1 MTEKIVNEVSEVVAV
16 NEVIEV
22 VTVNEVSEEPV
33 AKVINIEPIHKGLD
47 VGTNMLVSGYM
58 GADGEPVF
66 KMQRDAFFRLVPK
79 SEVNS
84 NSIKMSLDKRQAD
97 YIIDTDG
104 SFIVIGDDAL
114 NIAIERRSVAER
126 PLSQGVISPK
136 SKKSLPIIKL
146 IMKNLLGEA
155 VPGSKVVYSVPAAP
169 VDLNFDILYHTEII
183 NQYLG
188 SLGYESQPIN
198 EAFAIAL
205 SELLDDGLTGITLSM
220 GAGMANCIVIVDG
233 DPVLE
238 FSMTKSG
245 DYIDNSVGRAL
256 DISPSLVLQEKEA
269 GTDLYNPKG
278 EIADAIVVYYN
289 NVIKYT
295 LDNIAYELDKNKKK
309 LPVFK
314 DGVPLVVSGGLT
326 LAEGFVKKVE
336 EHLSKV
342 NFPINISEVRRA
354 KNPMT
359 SVSHGCLLAAHL

>member
-1 MTEKIVNEVSEVVAV
+1 MTEENEAVGVVVEVPTTQAL
-16 NEVIEV
+16 
-22 VTVNEVSEEPV
+22 
-33 AKVINIEPIHKGLD
+33 IHKGLD
-47 VGTNMLVSGYM
+47 VGTNLLIASSMDTEGN
-58 GADGEPVF
+58 PIF
-66 KMQRDAFFRLVPK
+66 KMQRDAFYRLVPK

-84 NSIKMSLDKRQAD
+84 NAIKMSLDKRDAD

-114 NIAIERRSVAER
+114 DIAIERRGVAER

-146 IMKNLLGEA
+146 IIKNLLGEA

-169 VDLNFDILYHTEII
+169 IDSDFDILYHTEII

-188 SLGYESQPIN
+188 SLGYAPQPIN

-205 SELLDDGLTGITLSM
+205 SELIDDGLVGIAVSF

-233 DPVLE
+233 DPLLE

-245 DYIDNSVGRAL
+245 DFIDSSVGRAL

-278 EIADAIVVYYN
+278 DIADAICVYYN

-295 LDNIAYELDKNKKK
+295 IENIAYELKKNSKK

-314 DGVPLVVSGGLT
+314 DGIPLLVSGGLA
-326 LAEGFVKKVE
+326 LAEGFVRRVE
-336 EHLSKV
+336 EQLAKTEL
-342 NFPINISEVRRA
+342 PIKISEVRLA
-354 KNPMT
+354 ASPLT
-359 SVSHGCLLAAHL
+359 SVANGALLAANL